1 VILLKIR
8 RGNKGK
14 NVPDSTWIHTLSYNC
29 REVQN
34 IIQSGPEYN
43 IWNEGSRILI
53 RSPRSCGIYK
63 GTERDPGE
71 TQTETVVLQVGENRL
86 YSV

>member
-1 VILLKIR
+1 MQMR
-8 RGNKGK
+8 
-14 NVPDSTWIHTLSYNC
+14 
-29 REVQN
+29 N

-53 RSPRSCGIYK
+53 RSSRSCGIHK

-71 TQTETVVLQVGENRL
+71 TQTETVVLQVGEDKL
-86 YSV
+86 